1 MTIST
6 IGRSLTAAGVALPHD
21 VFRNPNLDRLTPIQV
36 TKDGRVYGHLA
47 GWKTN
52 HIGFPGQNV
61 KPPRSNTDYRYF
73 HQGVVPT
80 TEGDLP
86 VGYLTLGT
94 GHAGTGDA
102 VQAAAHYD
110 NTGSQVA
117 CVRAGEDEHGI
128 WIAGSVLPGTDD
140 IQAQTLRRSS
150 LSGDWRRIED
160 PDTGRE
166 SLELVAALAVNV
178 PGFPIPRTEQLVA
191 AGGMPTMLVAAGIV
205 RNGPITRDEMVAAAN
220 EAAREQIRITMS
232 AQQVKARGSAVV
244 ARINEQRELQQREQ
258 LVASATSR
266 ATSVR
271 RNRVIERVRKL
282 VASASSTA
290 NDLAGRMPPELH
302 RYWTTGVGLAR
313 WAPTP
318 TPYRSL
324 VKALSEEIDDMTP
337 EQIKGLAA
345 NLYHDVKGE
354 WPGRKSKGGGMLAA
368 SAMPPTPAD
377 ARAMLDEPAVQQLL
391 AAAVVPTAEQI
402 DPEVV
407 DEAETEVETP
417 VHTGGMI
424 ALLPADPAPLAVEG
438 GEPVDELHLTLVY
451 LGDDLT
457 GASED
462 WRTGVQTSVAQVLA
476 RWGEVQGANGVEGTL
491 FGRAEFNTSDP
502 EREQCAV
509 WLVDSHELQQLRDQ
523 LLAAL
528 GDRVPRSD
536 FGIWQP
542 HITVAYRDGYAS
554 SKADPSPDERL
565 GANLRAGGSA
575 RKVPDQ
581 RTDAITASSVG
592 GATGSS
598 TDPCISSG
606 GSGPIGARDR
616 GARGRA
622 PHVQDG
628 AVRKSASPPGD
639 DGGRA
644 LGAARDRTVA
654 NGMSDARTLHAAG
667 QPGMGDLPAVS
678 EGSDGALPVTE
689 TGDDQFVTD
698 VFAAMRP
705 VSGAPVTFD
714 RVRIAIAD
722 QVVDIPVSEH
732 ALEVPESMNGE
743 AFGAQQFGDT
753 VKSEFDRV
761 QSLHAAGGKRRAQT
775 QEGADKYGVSI
786 GDVIGQGVDDTVQ
799 AVDDTAKGVQRDVS
813 NMARAVGEAIFGK
826 RADDPAPPPPP
837 PAPAPKPVEPPPAPK
852 PVENKATPPP
862 TAEPAPRPAPPVPG
876 TFSNEPDTSTPSD
889 IEAPDATIAD
899 GPARNGGEPGT
910 ELLEEQSP
918 DSGADGGKLVK
929 FENGTAYYDD
939 GTEFSGKSWA
949 RSPVLPDMGYDGTT
963 MLEDQ
968 SPLKGAEGG
977 DLVEYDGD
985 AGVARYSDGTETD
998 GKQWRRTA
1006 A

>member
-47 GWKTN
+47 GWRTN

-61 KPPRSNTDYRYF
+61 KPPRSAADYRYF

-117 CVRAGEDEHGI
+117 CVRAGEDDHGI

-150 LSGDWRRIED
+150 LSGDWRRIAD

-368 SAMPPTPAD
+368 SALPPTPAD
-377 ARAMLDEPAVQQLL
+377 ARAMLDDPAVQQLL
-391 AAAVVPTAEQI
+391 AAAPI
-402 DPEVV
+402 PD
-407 DEAETEVETP
+407 EVEP
-417 VHTGGMI
+417 AAEVAAEAPARTGGMI
-424 ALLPADPAPLAVEG
+424 ALLPADPGALAVPSGDPAE
-438 GEPVDELHLTLVY
+438 ELHLTLVY

-457 GASED
+457 GASEG
-462 WRTGVQTSVAQVLA
+462 WRTGVQTSVANVLA
-476 RWGEVQGANGVEGTL
+476 EFGQAVGAGGVEGTIM
-491 FGRAEFNTSDP
+491 GRAAFN
-502 EREQCAV
+502 ERGDEPCAV
-509 WLVDSHELQQLRDQ
+509 YLVEAQGLTALRDKVY
-523 LLAAL
+523 AAL
-528 GDRVPRSD
+528 GDRAPAPTYDAFIPHVTAGY
-536 FGIWQP
+536 GI
-542 HITVAYRDGYAS
+542 D
-554 SKADPSPDERL
+554 L
-565 GANLRAGGSA
+565 GALYNA
-575 RKVPDQ
+575 
-581 RTDAITASSVG
+581 VG
-592 GATGSS
+592 M
-598 TDPCISSG
+598 P
-606 GSGPIGARDR
+606 
-616 GARGRA
+616 
-622 PHVQDG
+622 VQ
-628 AVRKSASPPGD
+628 
-639 DGGRA
+639 
-644 LGAARDRTVA
+644 
-654 NGMSDARTLHAAG
+654 
-667 QPGMGDLPAVS
+667 
-678 EGSDGALPVTE
+678 
-689 TGDDQFVTD
+689 
-698 VFAAMRP
+698 
-705 VSGAPVTFD
+705 FD

-722 QVVDIPVSEH
+722 QVVDIPISEH
-732 ALEVPESMNGE
+732 AIEVPEAMPESMNGE

-753 VKSEFDRV
+753 VKSEFDRM
-761 QSLHAAGGKRRAQT
+761 QNLHAAGGKRRAQT

-799 AVDDTAKGVQRDVS
+799 AVDDTAEGVKRDVS

-826 RADDPAPPPPP
+826 RTDDPAPPPAP

-889 IEAPDATIAD
+889 LEAPDATIAD

-910 ELLEEQSP
+910 ELLEDQSP
-918 DSGADGGKLVK
+918 DSGADGGALVK

-949 RSPVLPDMGYDGTT
+949 RSPVLPGMGYDGTT

>member
-47 GWKTN
+47 GWRTN

-117 CVRAGEDEHGI
+117 CVRAGEDDHGI

-150 LSGDWRRIED
+150 LSGDWRRIAD

-244 ARINEQRELQQREQ
+244 ARINEQRERQQREQ

-368 SAMPPTPAD
+368 SALPPTPAD
-377 ARAMLDEPAVQQLL
+377 ARAMLDDPAVQQLL
-391 AAAVVPTAEQI
+391 AAIPVPDTVEPVDDEVAEQ
-402 DPEVV
+402 
-407 DEAETEVETP
+407 VETQA
-417 VHTGGMI
+417 HTGGMI
-424 ALLPADPAPLAVEG
+424 ALLPVAPHALAVVG
-438 GEPVDELHLTLVY
+438 GEPETELHLTLAY

-462 WRTGVQTSVAQVLA
+462 WRTGVQTSVANVLTEFGQA
-476 RWGEVQGANGVEGTL
+476 VGAGGVEGTIM
-491 FGRAEFNTSDP
+491 GRAAFN
-502 EREQCAV
+502 ERGDEPCAV
-509 WLVDSHELQQLRDQ
+509 YLVEAQGLTALRDKVY
-523 LLAAL
+523 AAL
-528 GDRVPRSD
+528 GDRAPAPTYD
-536 FGIWQP
+536 AFIP
-542 HITVAYRDGYAS
+542 HITAGYGI
-554 SKADPSPDERL
+554 DL
-565 GANLRAGGSA
+565 GALYNA
-575 RKVPDQ
+575 
-581 RTDAITASSVG
+581 VG
-592 GATGSS
+592 M
-598 TDPCISSG
+598 P
-606 GSGPIGARDR
+606 
-616 GARGRA
+616 
-622 PHVQDG
+622 VQ
-628 AVRKSASPPGD
+628 
-639 DGGRA
+639 
-644 LGAARDRTVA
+644 
-654 NGMSDARTLHAAG
+654 
-667 QPGMGDLPAVS
+667 
-678 EGSDGALPVTE
+678 
-689 TGDDQFVTD
+689 
-698 VFAAMRP
+698 
-705 VSGAPVTFD
+705 FD

-722 QVVDIPVSEH
+722 QVVDIPISEH
-732 ALEVPESMNGE
+732 ALEVPEAMPESMNGE

-786 GDVIGQGVDDTVQ
+786 GDVIGKGVDDTVQ
-799 AVDDTAKGVQRDVS
+799 AVDDTAKGVKRDVS

-826 RADDPAPPPPP
+826 RTDDPAPPPAP
-837 PAPAPKPVEPPPAPK
+837 PAPAPKPVEPPAPK

-862 TAEPAPRPAPPVPG
+862 AEPASRPAPPVPG
-876 TFSNEPDTSTPSD
+876 TFSNEPDTSTPAD
-889 IEAPDATIAD
+889 LEAPDATIPD

-949 RSPVLPDMGYDGTT
+949 RSPVLPEMGYDGTT